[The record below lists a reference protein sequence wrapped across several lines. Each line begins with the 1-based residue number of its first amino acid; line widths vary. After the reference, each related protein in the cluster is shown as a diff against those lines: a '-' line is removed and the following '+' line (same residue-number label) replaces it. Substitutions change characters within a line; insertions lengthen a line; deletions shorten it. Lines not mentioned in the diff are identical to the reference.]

1 MGQIDIRKNLPL
13 ALSAGTA
20 MLLLLAVLWLQSW
33 STECEATLKRSLQQY
48 GELQSLLANYAV
60 QKRETSRTSRS
71 ESENLFRLLNEKGT
85 ELGIARRIEGMRPVS
100 GKDAAV
106 ELLDVR
112 VRSLYLSECVKL
124 IESLEQTERTAIDS
138 INMQVTDKGLINVDM
153 RISRKKP

>member
-13 ALSAGTA
+13 ILSAAAA
-20 MLLLLAVLWLQSW
+20 MLLLLVVLWLRSW
-33 STECEATLKRSLQQY
+33 SAECDATLKRALQQY

-60 QKRETSRTSRS
+60 RQNEATRASRG
-71 ESENLFRLLNEKGT
+71 ESENLFRLLNEKGS

-124 IESLEQTERTAIDS
+124 IEALERTERTAIDS